1 MVGYRGQYRVCRVLC
16 IVACCLFFF
25 GSNRVSGSC
34 SGSAPEQLSAVECGT
49 LEDLGYSLESTG
61 ATSSS
66 RGMRGGVVVLLSRL
80 ATNVLVYTLV
90 VDFVIPMFV

>member
-1 MVGYRGQYRVCRVLC
+1 MVGDRGQYRVCRVLC

-25 GSNRVSGSC
+25 GSNRVSGAC
-34 SGSAPEQLSAVECGT
+34 SGSASEHLSAVECGI
-49 LEDLGYSLESTG
+49 LEDLGYSFESTG

-66 RGMRGGVVVLLSRL
+66 RGMSGVLSRL
-80 ATNVLVYTLV
+80 ATSVLVYTLV